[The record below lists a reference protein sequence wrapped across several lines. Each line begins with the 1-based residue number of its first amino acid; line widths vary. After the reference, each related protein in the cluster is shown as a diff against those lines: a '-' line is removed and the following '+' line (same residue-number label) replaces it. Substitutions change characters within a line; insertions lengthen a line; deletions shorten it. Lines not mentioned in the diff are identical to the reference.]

1 MLAIINPPK
10 KEIAYMREN
19 NKSKEELLKELTN
32 LRHEN
37 DQLKKSEKKLKQAQK
52 ALRES
57 EEMYRKLVKTSPD
70 AIAIHDLN
78 DTIIEVSQR
87 WIEMWGFDNAK
98 EIIGRS
104 GFEFIAPES
113 QEEAKSQLHELLQ
126 EGFIKSLQMRCLK
139 KDGARFIGEI
149 YGALIKDASG
159 KAKAIMTIA
168 RDITERK
175 REQKEL
181 WESREMYRLL
191 LKTSPDAVA
200 VSDLDGKTL
209 EVSHR
214 TLELMGYETI
224 DEFIKKNAFDNTAPE
239 EHETITK
246 ALQENLKKGYVR
258 NLEVTFVRKN
268 GTRFIGE
275 VYTSLVRDV
284 NGNPKAII
292 GTIRDITERKKMEEK
307 LRHYSRLLEKR
318 VEERTRKLEESQ
330 QEIKSLRKQIQ
341 QSIRYPEIIGS
352 SAAILQVIDL
362 THQVAQTNYNVLI
375 IGETGSGKDLI
386 ARAIHFNSSR
396 KEAPFLAINCAA
408 LPEQLIESELFGYA
422 KGAFTGAS
430 QDKKW
435 LFEEANKGTIFL
447 DEIADIPLR
456 LQGKLLQV
464 IENQIV
470 RRLGQSK
477 SIKVDVRIVAASN
490 IDLEEAANTRNFRQ
504 DLFYRLNVFPIR
516 VPPLRERKE
525 DIPLLVKHFLDKY
538 CLSMDKKITDIS
550 QKTMDLLC
558 EYNYPGN
565 VRELE
570 NIIQRAIIMAQGP
583 ILLPRY
589 LPDKL
594 IGVAASG
601 IRANLANVEKNMI
614 INVIHQCK
622 GDLDQ
627 AAKQLGYSRTTLWR
641 RMKKLDI
648 NL

>member
-1 MLAIINPPK
+1 
-10 KEIAYMREN
+10 MRES
-19 NKSKEELLKELTN
+19 NKSKEELLKELAK
-32 LRHEN
+32 LRREN
-37 DQLKKSEKKLKQAQK
+37 DELKKSERRLKQALK
-52 ALRES
+52 ALLES

-70 AIAIHDLN
+70 AIAIHDLD
-78 DTIIEVSQR
+78 DTVIEVSEG
-87 WIEMWGFDNAK
+87 WLEMWGFDNA
-98 EIIGRS
+98 EEVIGRS
-104 GFEFIAPES
+104 GYEFIAPES
-113 QEEAKSQLHELLQ
+113 REQAKRHLQ
-126 EGFIKSLQMRCLK
+126 NFMKDGFIKNVEFTMLR
-139 KDGARFIGEI
+139 KDGTRFIGEV
-149 YGALIKDASG
+149 YGALVKDASG
-159 KAKAIMTIA
+159 KVKTMVAIT

-175 REQKEL
+175 RQQKEL

-191 LKTSPDAVA
+191 LQTSPDAVA

-214 TLELMGYETI
+214 ILELFGYENI
-224 DEFIKKNAFDNTAPE
+224 EEFFKMNAFNNTAPE
-239 EHETITK
+239 EHEKLMK
-246 ALQENLKKGYVR
+246 AIQKNLKEGYVR

-284 NGNPKAII
+284 KGNPKAII
-292 GTIRDITERKKMEEK
+292 GTIRDITERKKLEEK
-307 LRHYSRLLEKR
+307 LRHYSKLLEKR
-318 VEERTRKLEESQ
+318 VEERTRKLEESR

-375 IGETGSGKDLI
+375 TGETGSGKDLI
-386 ARAIHFNSSR
+386 ARAIHFNSPR

-408 LPEQLIESELFGYA
+408 LPEQLIESELFGYV

-430 QDKKW
+430 QDKKG
-435 LFEEANKGTIFL
+435 LFEEAHKGTIFL
-447 DEIADIPLR
+447 DEIGDIPLQ

-464 IENQIV
+464 IEKQIV

-490 IDLEEAANTRNFRQ
+490 IDLEEAVNTRNFRQ

-550 QKTMDLLC
+550 QKAMDLLC

-570 NIIQRAIIMAQGP
+570 NIIQRAIIMAQGS

-594 IGVAASG
+594 RSVAASG

-648 NL
+648 NI